1 MIINVQINDKK
12 LLNMWSCPVSAWI
25 LFAFFGLMWSSLLV
39 YCIVWCVLWYGFVSK
54 LDSSLMSLYW
64 TRVQIVFSPVLN
76 LLILLVWFILIG
88 SIWLFFIFAV
98 CYNEFTW
105 TGVSLLMWE
114 FFSFFV
120 SFTSRIS
127 FNRSLV
133 FFSSKFPYF
142 GVPSILNS
150 SFWFI
155 FW

>member
-1 MIINVQINDKK
+1 MI
-12 LLNMWSCPVSAWI
+12 MSCFCLDS
-25 LFAFFGLMWSSLLV
+25 FCFFRFDVIKFTV

-64 TRVQIVFSPVLN
+64 TRVQIVFSTVLN

-88 SIWLFFIFAV
+88 SIWLFSFLLCVIM
-98 CYNEFTW
+98 
-105 TGVSLLMWE
+105 SLREQGCLFWCGN
-114 FFSFFV
+114 SFLSLFLLQV
-120 SFTSRIS
+120 EYPLLS